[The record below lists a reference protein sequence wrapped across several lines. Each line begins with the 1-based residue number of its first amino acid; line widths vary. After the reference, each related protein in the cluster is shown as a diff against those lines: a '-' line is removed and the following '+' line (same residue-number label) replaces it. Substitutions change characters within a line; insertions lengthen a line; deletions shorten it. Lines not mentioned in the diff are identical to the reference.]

1 MANLAEIN
9 SWLQDR
15 LPVLMAEH
23 RVPGAAIGVY
33 ADGQV
38 IDFAAGVL
46 STATGVDATADSLF
60 QVGSITKVWTTT
72 LLMQLVDAGE
82 LDLDAPVRRYLPDF
96 RLVDDGAAA
105 AITVRQLM
113 CHTAG
118 FEGDIFTDT
127 GRGDDCVEKYVATLS
142 ETGQL
147 FEPGAMF
154 SYNNAGFCVLG
165 RIVEVLRGKPYDDC
179 LREFVFAPLGLT
191 HAATGANEAILH
203 RAAVGHLQPTPDADP
218 QPAPVWSLVRS
229 NAPAGASLAMRPRDL
244 LAFARMHMDGGT
256 AADGTAVLSPD
267 SVKAMQQRQV
277 ELPHLGLMGT
287 HWGLGWELFD
297 WPGGPVI
304 GHDGGTIGQSAFL
317 RVVPDRNV
325 AIALLTNGGNPI
337 SLYTEIYDHLLRELA
352 GVEMPAL
359 PTPPAEPA
367 KVDADR
373 YVGTYT
379 CEIADFVVS
388 QDDDGRIW
396 LEMKPKG
403 IIAELSG
410 EQQRQELVQLDS
422 DTLIPVKPE
431 HGVHIPHIFIGDD
444 GGGHALY
451 IHSGRAT
458 RRAATTS

>member
-1 MANLAEIN
+1 
-9 SWLQDR
+9 
-15 LPVLMAEH
+15 
-23 RVPGAAIGVY
+23 
-33 ADGQV
+33 
-38 IDFAAGVL
+38 
-46 STATGVDATADSLF
+46 
-60 QVGSITKVWTTT
+60 
-72 LLMQLVDAGE
+72 
-82 LDLDAPVRRYLPDF
+82 
-96 RLVDDGAAA
+96 
-105 AITVRQLM
+105 
-113 CHTAG
+113 
-118 FEGDIFTDT
+118 
-127 GRGDDCVEKYVATLS
+127 
-142 ETGQL
+142 
-147 FEPGAMF
+147 
-154 SYNNAGFCVLG
+154 
-165 RIVEVLRGKPYDDC
+165 
-179 LREFVFAPLGLT
+179 
-191 HAATGANEAILH
+191 
-203 RAAVGHLQPTPDADP
+203 
-218 QPAPVWSLVRS
+218 
-229 NAPAGASLAMRPRDL
+229 MRPRDL

-388 QDDDGRIW
+388 QDDDGRMW